1 MRSEKE
7 LKELKE
13 ELEKLTGFIADND
26 IYQEEH
32 EDKDTVFSND
42 VTNTISWVLEEI
54 QTESFRSD
62 SYLNIANLKKIA
74 KKIEQK
80 TNKKLEDYE
89 WFEIYHSEWGE
100 IMSYTDSERK
110 DVFNLFRD
118 NPGKY
123 FTQEQ
128 IKEKCNIS
136 LDTIEEILLD
146 LKDDHLITRKYQLN
160 PEKK

>member
-89 WFEIYHSEWGE
+89 
-100 IMSYTDSERK
+100 
-110 DVFNLFRD
+110 
-118 NPGKY
+118 
-123 FTQEQ
+123 
-128 IKEKCNIS
+128 
-136 LDTIEEILLD
+136 
-146 LKDDHLITRKYQLN
+146 
-160 PEKK
+160 

>member
-1 MRSEKE
+1 
-7 LKELKE
+7 
-13 ELEKLTGFIADND
+13 
-26 IYQEEH
+26 
-32 EDKDTVFSND
+32 
-42 VTNTISWVLEEI
+42 
-54 QTESFRSD
+54 
-62 SYLNIANLKKIA
+62 
-74 KKIEQK
+74 
-80 TNKKLEDYE
+80 
-89 WFEIYHSEWGE
+89 
-100 IMSYTDSERK
+100 MSYTDSERK